1 MSAAA
6 LATATPDEITAHA
19 DEVIAAT
26 RADLLRLGDAEGEAA
41 LDLYDEVIA
50 RLDDGRRLAKVI
62 TQMHPQE
69 GMRQAATA
77 AEQALDKVMTE
88 LSLDEGIYR
97 KLSAIDV
104 SGMDSATQHW
114 VGKVLRE
121 FRRAGVDRSFEV
133 RARAQE
139 LRDELVSIAQE
150 FMRNINSDTRSIAVP
165 PGALD
170 GLPADYVAAHPPG
183 DDGLIRITTD
193 YSDYGPFMSYSRS
206 TEAREKLWRSF
217 LQRAYPS
224 NIDTLRRMLERR
236 YELATLLGFESW
248 AHHATD
254 DKMIGNP
261 RNAADFIAK
270 ISAVAE
276 RRMRADYAKLLER
289 KRQDE
294 PEAAEVKPWEL
305 TYLLERVQ
313 TEQFAFDSQAMRPYF
328 EYSRV
333 KAGLMDVAAQLFGI
347 TFAPRP
353 DVPVW
358 HDEVDVYDVLQDGE
372 PLGQIFLDMHPRADK
387 FSHAAMF
394 SLQMGKAGRRLP
406 QCVLLCN
413 FPRAGELLQHGE
425 VSTFFH
431 EFGHLL
437 HHIFAGAQRWSGIAG
452 VKTEWDFAEAP
463 SQLLEEWTR
472 DAATLARFAVHHETG
487 EVLPAEMVE
496 RMRVA
501 DEFGKGLF
509 VRQQMAYADLS
520 LSLYSRDPAG
530 VDPLALEL
538 ETRARHLPYSNVDGV
553 YMHLSFGHL
562 EGYSAIYYTYM
573 WSLVIAKDLFTAF
586 DQADLLASEPSSR
599 YREKVLQAG
608 GSAPAA
614 QLVRDFLGREST
626 FDAYREW
633 LDK

>member
-1 MSAAA
+1 
-6 LATATPDEITAHA
+6 
-19 DEVIAAT
+19 
-26 RADLLRLGDAEGEAA
+26 
-41 LDLYDEVIA
+41 
-50 RLDDGRRLAKVI
+50 
-62 TQMHPQE
+62 
-69 GMRQAATA
+69 
-77 AEQALDKVMTE
+77 
-88 LSLDEGIYR
+88 
-97 KLSAIDV
+97 
-104 SGMDSATQHW
+104 
-114 VGKVLRE
+114 
-121 FRRAGVDRSFEV
+121 
-133 RARAQE
+133 
-139 LRDELVSIAQE
+139 
-150 FMRNINSDTRSIAVP
+150 
-165 PGALD
+165 
-170 GLPADYVAAHPPG
+170 
-183 DDGLIRITTD
+183 
-193 YSDYGPFMSYSRS
+193 
-206 TEAREKLWRSF
+206 
-217 LQRAYPS
+217 
-224 NIDTLRRMLERR
+224 MLERR

-270 ISAVAE
+270 ISAAAE
-276 RRMRADYAKLLER
+276 NRMRADYATLLER
-289 KRQDE
+289 KRRDE
-294 PEAAEVKPWEL
+294 PEATEVRPWEL
-305 TYLLERVQ
+305 TYLMERVQ
-313 TEQFAFDSQAMRPYF
+313 TEQLAYDSQAMRPYF

-333 KAGLMDVAAQLFGI
+333 KAGLMDVAAELFGI
-347 TFAPRP
+347 SFAQRP

-358 HDEVDVYDVLQDGE
+358 HDEVDVYDVLQNGE
-372 PLGQIFLDMHPRADK
+372 PFGQIFLDMHPRADK

-394 SLQMGKAGRRLP
+394 SLQMGKGGRRLP
-406 QCVLLCN
+406 ECVLLCN

-496 RMRVA
+496 RMRLA
-501 DEFGKGLF
+501 NEFGKGLF

-520 LSLYSRDPAG
+520 LSLYSRDPAQ
-530 VDPLALEL
+530 VDPLTLEL

-553 YMHLSFGHL
+553 HMHLSFGHL

-586 DQADLLASEPSSR
+586 DQDNLLAEEPSAR

-626 FDAYREW
+626 FDAYQRW
-633 LDK
+633 LDT